1 MPTHR
6 FLHLPDT
13 KRERI
18 KRAAIHE
25 FSKFSFSD
33 VSINQIIKEAD
44 ISRGSF
50 YTYFEDKE
58 DLLDYLL
65 CDFQESCK
73 SWFFQNLELCEGN
86 IYQVFWNAI
95 LELIKFGC
103 EKQDFVF
110 YRNIFLDAKL
120 MTETS
125 MIGFKEFFY
134 RNKEEQELI
143 RYCYSKLDPIV
154 CPVSS
159 MEELSDLL
167 ELLLFLVAKSMAMY
181 FMESA
186 DIDEIL
192 HGIKFQFK
200 IVEEGVRQN
209 MKRQAG

>member
-1 MPTHR
+1 MPTQR
-6 FLHLPDT
+6 FLHLPDI
-13 KRERI
+13 KREKI

-58 DLLDYLL
+58 DLLAYLL
-65 CDFQESCK
+65 RDFQETCK
-73 SWFFQNLELCEGN
+73 RWFFQNLELSEGN
-86 IYQVFWNAI
+86 IYQVFWNSI
-95 LELIKFGC
+95 LVLINYGR
-103 EKQDFVF
+103 EQQDFIF
-110 YRNIFLDAKL
+110 YKNIFLDAKL
-120 MTETS
+120 MTETN
-125 MIGFKEFFY
+125 MIGFKDFF
-134 RNKEEQELI
+134 NKSKEEQELV
-143 RYCYSKLDPIV
+143 RHCFDKLDHIV

-159 MEELSDLL
+159 SEELSDLL

-192 HGIKFQFK
+192 DGIKFQFK
-200 IVEEGVRQN
+200 VVEEGVRQN

>member
-1 MPTHR
+1 MPTQR
-6 FLHLPDT
+6 FLHLPDI
-13 KRERI
+13 KREKI
-18 KRAAIHE
+18 KQAAICE

-58 DLLDYLL
+58 DLLAYLL
-65 CDFQESCK
+65 RDFQETCK
-73 SWFFQNLELCEGN
+73 RWFFENLELCQGN
-86 IYQVFWNAI
+86 IFQVFWNSI
-95 LELIKFGC
+95 LVLINNGR
-103 EKQDFVF
+103 EQHDFIF

-120 MTETS
+120 MAETNI
-125 MIGFKEFFY
+125 IGFKDFFFKS
-134 RNKEEQELI
+134 KEEQELI
-143 RYCYSKLDPIV
+143 RCCFDKIDHNI

-159 MEELSDLL
+159 IEELSDLI
-167 ELLLFLVAKSMAMY
+167 ELLLFLIAKTMAMY

-200 IVEEGVRQN
+200 IVEEGVCQHFHR
-209 MKRQAG
+209 RIG

>member
-1 MPTHR
+1 MPTQR
-6 FLHLPDT
+6 FLHLPDI
-13 KRERI
+13 KREKI
-18 KRAAIHE
+18 KRAAIRE

-58 DLLDYLL
+58 DLLAYLL
-65 CDFQESCK
+65 RDFQETCK
-73 SWFFQNLELCEGN
+73 RWFYQNLESCEGN
-86 IYQVFWNAI
+86 IYQVFWNSI
-95 LELIKFGC
+95 LVLINYGR
-103 EKQDFVF
+103 EQQDFIF
-110 YRNIFLDAKL
+110 YKNIFLDAKL

-125 MIGFKEFFY
+125 MIGFKDFF
-134 RNKEEQELI
+134 NKSKEEQELV
-143 RYCYSKLDPIV
+143 RYCFDKLDHTV

-159 MEELSDLL
+159 IEELSDLL

-209 MKRQAG
+209 RKRQAG

>member
-1 MPTHR
+1 MPTQR
-6 FLHLPDT
+6 FLHLPDI
-13 KRERI
+13 KREKI
-18 KRAAIHE
+18 KRAAIRE

-58 DLLDYLL
+58 DLLAYLL
-65 CDFQESCK
+65 RDFQETCK
-73 SWFFQNLELCEGN
+73 RWFFQNLELYEGN
-86 IYQVFWNAI
+86 IYQVFWNSI
-95 LELIKFGC
+95 LVLINYGR
-103 EKQDFVF
+103 EQQDFIF
-110 YRNIFLDAKL
+110 YKNIFLDAKL

-125 MIGFKEFFY
+125 MIGFKDFF
-134 RNKEEQELI
+134 NKSKEERELV
-143 RYCYSKLDPIV
+143 RCCFDKLDHIV

-159 MEELSDLL
+159 IEELSDLL

-186 DIDEIL
+186 DIDDIL

-200 IVEEGVRQN
+200 VLEEGVRQN

>member
-1 MPTHR
+1 MPTQR
-6 FLHLPDT
+6 FLHLPDI
-13 KRERI
+13 KREKI
-18 KRAAIHE
+18 KRAAIRE

-58 DLLDYLL
+58 DLLAYLL
-65 CDFQESCK
+65 RDFQETCK
-73 SWFFQNLELCEGN
+73 RWFFQNLELCEGN
-86 IYQVFWNAI
+86 IYQVFWNSI
-95 LELIKFGC
+95 LVLINYGR
-103 EKQDFVF
+103 EQQDFIF
-110 YRNIFLDAKL
+110 YKNIFLDAKF

-125 MIGFKEFFY
+125 MIGFKDFF
-134 RNKEEQELI
+134 NKSKEERELV
-143 RYCYSKLDPIV
+143 RCCFDKLDHSV

-159 MEELSDLL
+159 IEELSDLL

-192 HGIKFQFK
+192 DGIKFQFK
-200 IVEEGVRQN
+200 VVEEGVRQN